1 MECKIYKT
9 EEELKIYFA
18 RGKDRIKCSCGKTF
32 YKTSIKAHNATKYH
46 LLMENV
52 GVQHEKEINEIL
64 LLH

>member
-46 LLMENV
+46 QMFYFSLNPLLII
-52 GVQHEKEINEIL
+52 GG
-64 LLH
+64 